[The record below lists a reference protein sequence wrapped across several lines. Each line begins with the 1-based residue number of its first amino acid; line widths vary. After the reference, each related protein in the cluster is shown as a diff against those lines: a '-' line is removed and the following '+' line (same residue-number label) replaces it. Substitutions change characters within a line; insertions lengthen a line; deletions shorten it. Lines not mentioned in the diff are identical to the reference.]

1 MKNKK
6 LKKLKKTIKVLNMLC
21 GNPMVSYNYLLKKEL
36 GWSDS
41 EIIENDKWKNHD
53 AKRNWLN
60 SKLVLNGGVVE
71 DTLPS

>member
-41 EIIENDKWKNHD
+41 EIIENEKWKNHD
-53 AKRNWLN
+53 L
-60 SKLVLNGGVVE
+60 
-71 DTLPS
+71 